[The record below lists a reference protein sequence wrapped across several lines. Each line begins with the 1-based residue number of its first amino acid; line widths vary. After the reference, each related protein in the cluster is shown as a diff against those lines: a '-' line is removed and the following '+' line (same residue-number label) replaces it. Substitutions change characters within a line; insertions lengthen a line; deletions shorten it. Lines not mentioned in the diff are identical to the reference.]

1 MSKKYPNMNDSSDEP
16 ELKRRRSLNPFENMF
31 RRDGKG
37 VEKDEVKV
45 LDKPGIA
52 NFFKL
57 FRRKLNII
65 FSCNILL
72 IFGNFPIFFAIAAY
86 AYTATDILSPVS
98 SMYSVLRGSAFFDSS
113 PLVMTLMGVYGRQGT
128 VLSFSTLSWIFFGIS
143 LLTLFTFGPVHVG
156 TTYILRNTLRGE
168 PVFVWSDFWYAVKK
182 NLKQGIIFG
191 VIDAAMI
198 AMLAFDILSY
208 RMNAASSGMF
218 MALYAAAYCMI
229 IIYSF
234 VRMYAYLMIVTFDMG
249 LFKIIESSIYFSV
262 LGIKRNAL
270 ALLGTAAVVALDL
283 LLVRVFLPL
292 GLILPFIIAFG
303 LIEFMGVY
311 AAFPKIK
318 EVMIDPYYKE
328 VSAETGSGNGE

>member
-1 MSKKYPNMNDSSDEP
+1 
-16 ELKRRRSLNPFENMF
+16 
-31 RRDGKG
+31 
-37 VEKDEVKV
+37 
-45 LDKPGIA
+45 
-52 NFFKL
+52 
-57 FRRKLNII
+57 
-65 FSCNILL
+65 
-72 IFGNFPIFFAIAAY
+72 
-86 AYTATDILSPVS
+86 
-98 SMYSVLRGSAFFDSS
+98 
-113 PLVMTLMGVYGRQGT
+113 MGVYGRQGT

-229 IIYSF
+229 IIYFF

-249 LFKIIESSIYFSV
+249 LFKIIKNRIYFSV

-328 VSAETGSGNGE
+328 VSAETGSGNGENADGMSVCVFLRV

>member
-1 MSKKYPNMNDSSDEP
+1 M
-16 ELKRRRSLNPFENMF
+16 
-31 RRDGKG
+31 
-37 VEKDEVKV
+37 
-45 LDKPGIA
+45 DKPGIA

-229 IIYSF
+229 IIYFF

-249 LFKIIESSIYFSV
+249 LFKIIKNSIYFSV

-328 VSAETGSGNGE
+328 VSAEAGSGSGE